1 MYRPRRDQEASDTQ
15 IVLAEARETKSM
27 AKNKKKR
34 ASQSE
39 PRRPAITRRTI
50 KRNEETS
57 QLLERGE
64 GPTDEEQL
72 DPGVDSPSEITTEG
86 GPGTDA
92 SYEFGG
98 PERGPRESPNEQ
110 IGGTGGDGGY
120 STLGGGVYP
129 DEGSEDDAPS
139 YGDWQRHSS
148 GTTSGARGQEGL
160 SFPGEHT
167 WGEAQDAAEREEGQG
182 APQGSSAPRA
192 RRRPND
198 TLAREIH
205 EILTQDPEL
214 DATEIQVEVERGA
227 VTLTGVVASREAKL
241 LAEELVESIT
251 GVREVHNALMVTPV
265 R

>member
-1 MYRPRRDQEASDTQ
+1 
-15 IVLAEARETKSM
+15 M

-34 ASQSE
+34 ASE
-39 PRRPAITRRTI
+39 NPPRRPAITRRTI
-50 KRNEETS
+50 KRNEGTS

-64 GPTDEEQL
+64 GPTAEEQL
-72 DPGVDSPSEITTEG
+72 DPGVDSPSEITIEG
-86 GPGTDA
+86 GPGT
-92 SYEFGG
+92 G
-98 PERGPRESPNEQ
+98 
-110 IGGTGGDGGY
+110 GGY

-167 WGEAQDAAEREEGQG
+167 WGEAQDAAER
-182 APQGSSAPRA
+182 
-192 RRRPND
+192 D

-205 EILTQDPEL
+205 EILTQDPDL

-227 VTLTGVVASREAKL
+227 VTLTGVVDSREAKL
-241 LAEELVESIT
+241 LAGELVESVT
-251 GVREVHNALMVTPV
+251 GVREVHNDLMVAPT

>member
-1 MYRPRRDQEASDTQ
+1 
-15 IVLAEARETKSM
+15 M

-34 ASQSE
+34 ASESQ
-39 PRRPAITRRTI
+39 PRGPAVTRRTI

-57 QLLERGE
+57 QLLEGGE
-64 GPTDEEQL
+64 GPTPEDQV

-98 PERGPRESPNEQ
+98 PLSEPREPPNEQ
-110 IGGTGGDGGY
+110 IGGTGGDGGF

-139 YGDWQRHSS
+139 YDDWQRHSS

-167 WGEAQDAAEREEGQG
+167 WGEAQDAAEREEEPGPPK
-182 APQGSSAPRA
+182 AASAPRP
-192 RRRPND
+192 RRRPD
-198 TLAREIH
+198 ATLAHEIH

-227 VTLTGVVASREAKL
+227 VTLTGVVDSREAKL
-241 LAEELVESIT
+241 LAEELVESVT
-251 GVREVHNALMVTPV
+251 GVREVHNGLTVTPA